1 LKKNIGRG
9 LAILLVCFIQA
20 SIVLAQRLPNIV
32 VPENYQLIFA
42 PNFDR
47 DNFAGMETIKV
58 RVLKSTSE
66 IVLNAAALDIQEA
79 QITSAGATQNAEVTL
94 QKDRET
100 ATLRVSN
107 ELQPGPVVIRMRYIG
122 ALNDELRGFYLG
134 KDEQG
139 KKYAVTQFESTDA
152 RRAFPSFDEP
162 AYKATF
168 DISVIA
174 DSGDTVLSNS
184 AVLTDSPGP
193 MAGKHTVTFRTTP
206 KMSSYLVALAVGKFE
221 YIEGQADGI
230 PIRIYSMPG
239 KKHLSPFALATAEQ
253 CVRYFDKYFGV
264 KYPFGK
270 LDLIGL
276 PDFAAGAMENAGL
289 ITFREIELLL
299 DDQRDSISLHKEVA
313 GTISHEIAHM
323 WFGDLVTMQWWDDI
337 WLNEGFATWLSTKP
351 IDEWK
356 PDWNL
361 KLDDVLDS
369 SGSLNVDAL
378 NNTRPIHQAAE
389 TPAQI
394 QELFDGI
401 AYGKTAAVLRML
413 EAYIGPESFRQGV
426 IAYIKQHSYGNA
438 TAEDFWNALA
448 KAANKP
454 VDHIMP
460 TFVTQ
465 PGAPMVSLKA
475 QCSGGSTKVTL
486 LQQRYFYDRSRFQ
499 SGSSE
504 IWQIPVCMK
513 QAGHLEAPGKCE
525 LLTRKEDTLTL
536 PGCTSWV
543 LGNAGASGFYRTGYQ
558 SEAIRSLAKKVEGSL
573 TPAERIRLLSDAWA
587 TVQVGRLQIGDYL
600 ALAQEFT
607 SERNRA
613 VVAQLSGQVQYIG
626 DYLVNNN
633 DRAEYE
639 EWVRRLFGPMA
650 KQLGWKPLAG
660 EGAEQKS
667 LRPIVLR
674 IMGYSGRDPEVLA
687 EAKKVAEQALANP
700 DSLDRTIASL
710 AIHLAVLDGDQAL
723 YEKLFERLK
732 SAKSPAEYYIYL
744 GSLTQFSDP
753 KLLDRTLQYAVSPD
767 VRSQDTLGLIA
778 GVVENRAGGE
788 LGWNFVRSHWPD
800 IEKVGGGFTSGEVVA
815 ATSAL
820 CDAGLR
826 DEVKDFFSSHK
837 VPTAERTLKQSLESM
852 SNCVD
857 LKAQQQELL
866 ADWLQQHA
874 TAAGE

>member
-1 LKKNIGRG
+1 
-9 LAILLVCFIQA
+9 
-20 SIVLAQRLPNIV
+20 
-32 VPENYQLIFA
+32 
-42 PNFDR
+42 
-47 DNFAGMETIKV
+47 
-58 RVLKSTSE
+58 
-66 IVLNAAALDIQEA
+66 
-79 QITSAGATQNAEVTL
+79 
-94 QKDRET
+94 
-100 ATLRVSN
+100 
-107 ELQPGPVVIRMRYIG
+107 
-122 ALNDELRGFYLG
+122 
-134 KDEQG
+134 
-139 KKYAVTQFESTDA
+139 
-152 RRAFPSFDEP
+152 
-162 AYKATF
+162 
-168 DISVIA
+168 
-174 DSGDTVLSNS
+174 
-184 AVLTDSPGP
+184 
-193 MAGKHTVTFRTTP
+193 
-206 KMSSYLVALAVGKFE
+206 
-221 YIEGQADGI
+221 
-230 PIRIYSMPG
+230 
-239 KKHLSPFALATAEQ
+239 
-253 CVRYFDKYFGV
+253 
-264 KYPFGK
+264 
-270 LDLIGL
+270 
-276 PDFAAGAMENAGL
+276 
-289 ITFREIELLL
+289 
-299 DDQRDSISLHKEVA
+299 
-313 GTISHEIAHM
+313 
-323 WFGDLVTMQWWDDI
+323 
-337 WLNEGFATWLSTKP
+337 
-351 IDEWK
+351 
-356 PDWNL
+356 
-361 KLDDVLDS
+361 
-369 SGSLNVDAL
+369 
-378 NNTRPIHQAAE
+378 
-389 TPAQI
+389 
-394 QELFDGI
+394 
-401 AYGKTAAVLRML
+401 
-413 EAYIGPESFRQGV
+413 
-426 IAYIKQHSYGNA
+426 
-438 TAEDFWNALA
+438 
-448 KAANKP
+448 
-454 VDHIMP
+454 
-460 TFVTQ
+460 
-465 PGAPMVSLKA
+465 
-475 QCSGGSTKVTL
+475 
-486 LQQRYFYDRSRFQ
+486 
-499 SGSSE
+499 
-504 IWQIPVCMK
+504 
-513 QAGHLEAPGKCE
+513 
-525 LLTRKEDTLTL
+525 
-536 PGCTSWV
+536 V

-667 LRPIVLR
+667 LRPSVLR

-788 LGWNFVRSHWPD
+788 LGWNFVRSHWSD